1 MEETSMAS
9 AAVDHMISL
18 TIFMAAILIF
28 IGLFSQTMQTGIAY
42 ELHSALSTK
51 TSDLLDTILLNPGLP
66 VNWSQRD
73 DAIVGFGLQNPDFS
87 QYKLSSLS
95 PMRLNSFAQSPVY
108 YPRTGAY
115 YSNNSVGVGSCLLA
129 SSAKSFNY
137 STVSKMLGINGT
149 YGFQFTI
156 SPTITVLIDKAS
168 TGAPLK
174 LSVNA
179 AGPGY
184 PLANAPLSYCLILV
198 NQDAN
203 NYPSYSM
210 ISGVAVTDAAGFAQ
224 LPPFQGID
232 GESQSYALIVY
243 SYLSGLKGM
252 GYYVHELP
260 SFTKT
265 IVPLIDSFQNRTI
278 TITHGDSVGQPPQT
292 PSYSLLSYNASFVLL
307 TEEYTLRQV
316 ALDQSS
322 AVGKVFY
329 DSNNAQN
336 YSSVNLP
343 NNDGILI
350 VTYKGTSA
358 GQYGLVL
365 MPWGLSSLGL
375 PLTFGGNPTGQEW
388 VTTDIRQVTVGSIS
402 YQAKLELW
410 NLQGYKGVR

>member
-1 MEETSMAS
+1 MEEINTAS

-28 IGLFSQTMQTGIAY
+28 IGLFSQTMQTGITY
-42 ELHSALSTK
+42 ELHTALSTK

-66 VNWSQRD
+66 VNWSQSD
-73 DAIVGFGLQNPDFS
+73 YAIMGFGLQNPDFS

-95 PMRLNSFAQSPVY
+95 PMRLTSSTQSPVY

-115 YSNNSVGVGSCLLA
+115 YSNNSAGLGSCLLA
-129 SSAKSFNY
+129 QSAKSINY
-137 STVSKMLGINGT
+137 STVSKLLGINGT
-149 YGFQFTI
+149 YGFQFI
-156 SPTITVLIDKAS
+156 LSPTITVSIEKTS

-179 AGPGY
+179 AGTGY
-184 PLANAPLSYCLILV
+184 PLANAPLSYSLILV
-198 NQDAN
+198 KQDAN
-203 NYPSYSM
+203 NYPSYST
-210 ISGVAVTDAAGFAQ
+210 INGAAATDPAGFAQ
-224 LPPFQGID
+224 LNFPGID
-232 GESQSYALIVY
+232 GESQTYGLIVY

-265 IVPLIDSFQNRTI
+265 VVPLIDSFQNRTI
-278 TITHGDSVGQPPQT
+278 TIAHGDSVGQPPQA

-307 TEEYTLRQV
+307 TEEYTFRQV
-316 ALDQSS
+316 ALDQTG

-329 DSNNAQN
+329 DSSSGQN
-336 YSSVNLP
+336 YSSINLP

-350 VTYKGTSA
+350 VTYKGASS

-365 MPWGLSSLGL
+365 VPWGLSSLGI
-375 PLTFGGNPTGQEW
+375 PLTFGGNPTGQDW
-388 VTTDIRQVTVGSIS
+388 VTTDIRQVTVGGLS

-410 NLQGYKGVR
+410 NLQGYQGGR

>member
-1 MEETSMAS
+1 MEETNMAS
-9 AAVDHMISL
+9 AVVDHMISL

-28 IGLFSQTMQTGIAY
+28 IGLFSQTMQTGITY

-73 DAIVGFGLQNPDFS
+73 DAIFGFGLQNPDFS

-95 PMRLNSFAQSPVY
+95 PMRLTSFAQSPVY

-115 YSNNSVGVGSCLLA
+115 YSNNSAGFGSCLL
-129 SSAKSFNY
+129 SSSNRSFNY
-137 STVSKMLGINGT
+137 STVSKLLGINGT
-149 YGFQFTI
+149 YGFQFTL
-156 SPTITVLIDKAS
+156 SPTITFSIDKAS

-179 AGPGY
+179 AGTGY
-184 PLANAPLSYCLILV
+184 PLANAPLSYSLILV
-198 NQDAN
+198 KQDAN
-203 NYPSYSM
+203 NYPSYS
-210 ISGVAVTDAAGFAQ
+210 IINGAAATDPAGFAQ
-224 LPPFQGID
+224 LSFSGID

-243 SYLSGLKGM
+243 SYLNGLNGM

-265 IVPLIDSFQNRTI
+265 VIALIDSFQNRTI
-278 TITHGDSVGQPPQT
+278 TITHGDSVGQPPQA

-307 TEEYTLRQV
+307 TEEYNLRQV

-322 AVGKVFY
+322 AVGNVFY
-329 DSNNAQN
+329 DSSSGQN

-350 VTYKGTSA
+350 VTYKGTSS

-365 MPWGLSSLGL
+365 VPWGLSSLGV
-375 PLTFGGNPTGQEW
+375 PLTFGGNPAGQEW
-388 VTTDIRQVTVGSIS
+388 VTTDIRQVNVGGIS
-402 YQAKLELW
+402 YQAKLEMW
-410 NLQGYKGVR
+410 NLQGYQGVR

>member
-1 MEETSMAS
+1 MEEINTAS

-28 IGLFSQTMQTGIAY
+28 IGLFSQTMQTGITY
-42 ELHSALSTK
+42 ELHTALSTK

-66 VNWSQRD
+66 VNWSQSD
-73 DAIVGFGLQNPDFS
+73 YAIMGFGLQNPDFS

-95 PMRLNSFAQSPVY
+95 PMRLTSSAQSPVY

-115 YSNNSVGVGSCLLA
+115 YSNNSAGLGSCLLA
-129 SSAKSFNY
+129 QSAKSINY
-137 STVSKMLGINGT
+137 STVSKLLGINGT
-149 YGFQFTI
+149 YGFQFI
-156 SPTITVLIDKAS
+156 LSPTITVSIEKTS

-179 AGPGY
+179 AGTGY
-184 PLANAPLSYCLILV
+184 PLANAPLSYSLILV
-198 NQDAN
+198 KQDAN
-203 NYPSYSM
+203 NYPSYST
-210 ISGVAVTDAAGFAQ
+210 INGAAATDPAGFAQ
-224 LPPFQGID
+224 LNFPGID
-232 GESQSYALIVY
+232 GESQTYGLIVY

-265 IVPLIDSFQNRTI
+265 VVPLIDSFQNRTI
-278 TITHGDSVGQPPQT
+278 TIAHGDSVGQPPQA

-307 TEEYTLRQV
+307 TEEYTFRQV
-316 ALDQSS
+316 ALDQTG

-329 DSNNAQN
+329 DSSSGQN
-336 YSSVNLP
+336 YSSINLP

-350 VTYKGTSA
+350 VTYKGASS

-365 MPWGLSSLGL
+365 VPWGLSSLGI
-375 PLTFGGNPTGQEW
+375 PLTFGGNPTGQDW
-388 VTTDIRQVTVGSIS
+388 VTTDIRQVTVGGLS

-410 NLQGYKGVR
+410 NLQGYQGGR

>member
-1 MEETSMAS
+1 MEEINIAS
-9 AAVDHMISL
+9 ASVDHMISL
-18 TIFMAAILIF
+18 IIFMAAILIF
-28 IGLFSQTMQTGIAY
+28 IGLFSQTMQTGITY
-42 ELHSALSTK
+42 ELHTALSTK

-87 QYKLSSLS
+87 QYKLSSIS
-95 PMRLNSFAQSPVY
+95 PMRLTSFAQSPVY
-108 YPRTGAY
+108 YKRTGAY
-115 YSNNSVGVGSCLLA
+115 YSNNSAGVGSCLLA

-137 STVSKMLGINGT
+137 STVSKLLGINGT
-149 YGFQFTI
+149 YGFQFAL
-156 SPTITVLIDKAS
+156 SPTITVSMDKTS
-168 TGAPLK
+168 SGVPLK

-179 AGPGY
+179 AGTSY
-184 PLANAPLSYCLILV
+184 PLANAPLSYSLIVV

-203 NYPSYSM
+203 NYPSYST
-210 ISGVAVTDAAGFAQ
+210 ISGTASTDPAGFAQ
-224 LPPFQGID
+224 LSFPGID

-243 SYLSGLKGM
+243 TYLDGLKGM

-265 IVPLIDSFQNRTI
+265 VVPLIDSFQNRTI
-278 TITHGDSVGQPPQT
+278 TITNVDSVGQPPQA

-307 TEEYTLRQV
+307 TEEYTLQQV

-329 DSNNAQN
+329 GSSSGQN
-336 YSSVNLP
+336 SSSINLP

-350 VTYKGTSA
+350 VTYKGTSS

-365 MPWGLSSLGL
+365 VPWGLSSLGV
-375 PLTFGGNPTGQEW
+375 PLTFGGNPTGQDW
-388 VTTDIRQVTVGSIS
+388 VTTDIRQVMVGSIS

-410 NLQGYKGVR
+410 NLQTYQGVR

>member
-73 DAIVGFGLQNPDFS
+73 DAIIGFGLQNPDFS

-95 PMRLNSFAQSPVY
+95 PMRLTSFAQSPVY
-108 YPRTGAY
+108 YPQTGSY

-149 YGFQFTI
+149 YGFQFTL
-156 SPTITVLIDKAS
+156 SPTITVSIDKAS

-179 AGPGY
+179 AGTGY
-184 PLANAPLSYCLILV
+184 PLANAPLSYSLILV
-198 NQDAN
+198 KQDAN
-203 NYPSYSM
+203 NYPSYS
-210 ISGVAVTDAAGFAQ
+210 IINGAAVTDPAGFTQ
-224 LPPFQGID
+224 LSFPGID

-252 GYYVHELP
+252 GYYVHELS

-278 TITHGDSVGQPPQT
+278 TITHGDSVGQPPQA

-307 TEEYTLRQV
+307 TEEYNLRQV

-329 DSNNAQN
+329 DSSSGQN

-350 VTYKGTSA
+350 VTYKGASA

-375 PLTFGGNPTGQEW
+375 PLTFGGNTTGQEW

>member
-1 MEETSMAS
+1 MEEISIAS
-9 AAVDHMISL
+9 ASVDHMISL

-28 IGLFSQTMQTGIAY
+28 IGLFSQTMQTGITY
-42 ELHSALSTK
+42 ELHAALSTK

-87 QYKLSSLS
+87 QYKLSSIS
-95 PMRLNSFAQSPVY
+95 PMRLTSFAQSPVY
-108 YPRTGAY
+108 YPRTGTY
-115 YSNNSVGVGSCLLA
+115 YSNNSAGIGTCLLA
-129 SSAKSFNY
+129 PTAKSFNY
-137 STVSKMLGINGT
+137 SIVSKLLGVNGT
-149 YGFQFTI
+149 YGFQFTL
-156 SPTITVLIDKAS
+156 SPTITVSIEKIS

-174 LSVNA
+174 LLVNA
-179 AGPGY
+179 AGTGY
-184 PLANAPLSYCLILV
+184 PLANAPLSYSLIVV
-198 NQDAN
+198 NQNAN

-210 ISGVAVTDAAGFAQ
+210 TNGVAATDPAGFAQ
-224 LPPFQGID
+224 LSFSGID

-243 SYLSGLKGM
+243 SHLNGLKGM

-278 TITHGDSVGQPPQT
+278 IIAHGDSVGQPPQAPT
-292 PSYSLLSYNASFVLL
+292 YSLLSYNASFVLL

-329 DSNNAQN
+329 DSSSGQN
-336 YSSVNLP
+336 FSSVNLP

-350 VTYKGTSA
+350 VTYKGASA

-365 MPWGLSSLGL
+365 VPWGLSSLGF
-375 PLTFGGNPTGQEW
+375 PLTFGGNPIGQDW
-388 VTTDIRQVTVGSIS
+388 VTTDIRQVTVGGMS
-402 YQAKLELW
+402 YRVRLELW
-410 NLQGYKGVR
+410 NLEGYRGVR

>member
-1 MEETSMAS
+1 MAS
-9 AAVDHMISL
+9 ASVDHMISL

-28 IGLFSQTMQTGIAY
+28 IGLFSQTMQTGITY
-42 ELHSALSTK
+42 ELHTALSTK

-95 PMRLNSFAQSPVY
+95 PMRLTSFAQSPVY
-108 YPRTGAY
+108 YSRTGSY

-137 STVSKMLGINGT
+137 STISKLLGINGT

-156 SPTITVLIDKAS
+156 SPTITVSIDKTS
-168 TGAPLK
+168 TGTPLK
-174 LSVNA
+174 LLVNA
-179 AGPGY
+179 AGTGS
-184 PLANAPLSYCLILV
+184 PLANAPLSYTLILV

-203 NYPSYSM
+203 NYPSYST
-210 ISGVAVTDAAGFAQ
+210 IIGTGTTDPAGFAQ
-224 LPPFQGID
+224 LTFPGID

-243 SYLSGLKGM
+243 SYLNGLKGM

-278 TITHGDSVGQPPQT
+278 TITHGDSVSQPPQA

-307 TEEYTLRQV
+307 TEEYTLREV
-316 ALDQSS
+316 ALEQSS

-329 DSNNAQN
+329 DTSNDQN
-336 YSSVNLP
+336 YTSVNLP

-365 MPWGLSSLGL
+365 VPWGLSSLGF
-375 PLTFGGNPTGQEW
+375 PLTFGGNPIGQEW
-388 VTTDIRQVTVGSIS
+388 VTTDIRQVIVGDIS

-410 NLQGYKGVR
+410 NLQGYQGVR

>member
-1 MEETSMAS
+1 MAS

-28 IGLFSQTMQTGIAY
+28 IGLFSQTMQTGITY
-42 ELHSALSTK
+42 ELHTALSTK

-95 PMRLNSFAQSPVY
+95 PMRLTSSSQSPVY
-108 YPRTGAY
+108 YPRTGTY
-115 YSNNSVGVGSCLLA
+115 YNNNSAGSGSCLLVP
-129 SSAKSFNY
+129 STKSFNY

-149 YGFQFTI
+149 YGFQFTL
-156 SPTITVLIDKAS
+156 SPTITLLIEKTS

-174 LSVNA
+174 LSVNV
-179 AGPGY
+179 AGTGDT
-184 PLANAPLSYCLILV
+184 LANAPLSYSLILV

-203 NYPSYSM
+203 IYPTYST
-210 ISGVAVTDAAGFAQ
+210 ISGAASTDPAGFAQ
-224 LPPFQGID
+224 LSFPGID

-243 SYLSGLKGM
+243 TYLDGLKGM

-260 SFTKT
+260 SFLKT
-265 IVPLIDSFQNRTI
+265 VVPLIDSFQNRNI
-278 TITHGDSVGQPPQT
+278 TIAHGDSVGQPPQA
-292 PSYSLLSYNASFVLL
+292 PSYSILSYNASFVLL

-322 AVGKVFY
+322 AVGKVYY
-329 DSNNAQN
+329 DTNSGQN
-336 YSSVNLP
+336 YSSVSLP

-350 VTYKGTSA
+350 VTYKGTSS
-358 GQYGLVL
+358 GQYGIVLV
-365 MPWGLSSLGL
+365 PWGLSSLGL
-375 PLTFGGNPTGQEW
+375 PLTLGGNPIGQDW
-388 VTTDIRQVTVGSIS
+388 VTTDIRQVTVTGIS

-410 NLQGYKGVR
+410 NLQGYQGVR

>member
-1 MEETSMAS
+1 MEETNMAS
-9 AAVDHMISL
+9 AVVDHMISL
-18 TIFMAAILIF
+18 TIFLAAILIF
-28 IGLFSQTMQTGIAY
+28 IGLFSQTMQTGITY

-66 VNWSQRD
+66 VNWSKRD
-73 DAIVGFGLQNPDFS
+73 DAIFGFGLQNPDFS

-95 PMRLNSFAQSPVY
+95 PMRLTSFAQSPVY

-115 YSNNSVGVGSCLLA
+115 YSNNSAGFGSCLL
-129 SSAKSFNY
+129 SSSNRSFNY
-137 STVSKMLGINGT
+137 STVSKLLGINGT
-149 YGFQFTI
+149 YGFQFTL
-156 SPTITVLIDKAS
+156 SPTITFSIDKAS

-179 AGPGY
+179 AGTGY
-184 PLANAPLSYCLILV
+184 PLANTPLSYNLILV
-198 NQDAN
+198 KQDAN
-203 NYPSYSM
+203 NYPSYS
-210 ISGVAVTDAAGFAQ
+210 IINGAATTDPAGFAQ
-224 LPPFQGID
+224 LSFSGID

-243 SYLSGLKGM
+243 SYLNGLNGM

-265 IVPLIDSFQNRTI
+265 VIALIDSFQNRTI
-278 TITHGDSVGQPPQT
+278 TITHGDSVGQPPQA

-307 TEEYTLRQV
+307 TEEYNLRQV

-322 AVGKVFY
+322 AVGNVFY
-329 DSNNAQN
+329 DSSSRQN

-350 VTYKGTSA
+350 VTYKGTSS

-365 MPWGLSSLGL
+365 VPWGLSSLGV
-375 PLTFGGNPTGQEW
+375 PLTFGGNPAGQEW
-388 VTTDIRQVTVGSIS
+388 VTTDIRQVNVGGIS
-402 YQAKLELW
+402 YQAKLEMW
-410 NLQGYKGVR
+410 NLQGYQGVR

>member
-1 MEETSMAS
+1 MEEINTAS

-28 IGLFSQTMQTGIAY
+28 IGLFSQTMQTGITY
-42 ELHSALSTK
+42 ELHTALSTK

-66 VNWSQRD
+66 VNWSQSD
-73 DAIVGFGLQNPDFS
+73 YAIMGFGLQNPDFS

-95 PMRLNSFAQSPVY
+95 PMRLTSSAQSPVY

-115 YSNNSVGVGSCLLA
+115 YSNNSAGLGSCLLA
-129 SSAKSFNY
+129 QSAKSINY
-137 STVSKMLGINGT
+137 STVSKLLGINGT
-149 YGFQFTI
+149 YGFQFI
-156 SPTITVLIDKAS
+156 LSPTITVSIEKTS

-179 AGPGY
+179 AGTGY
-184 PLANAPLSYCLILV
+184 PLANAPLSYSLILV
-198 NQDAN
+198 KQDAN
-203 NYPSYSM
+203 NYPSYLT
-210 ISGVAVTDAAGFAQ
+210 INGAAATDPAGFAQ
-224 LPPFQGID
+224 LNFPGID
-232 GESQSYALIVY
+232 GESQTYGLIVY

-265 IVPLIDSFQNRTI
+265 VVPLIDSFQNRTI
-278 TITHGDSVGQPPQT
+278 TIAHGDSVGQPPQA

-307 TEEYTLRQV
+307 TEEYTFRQV
-316 ALDQSS
+316 ALDQTG
-322 AVGKVFY
+322 AIGKVFY
-329 DSNNAQN
+329 DSSSGQN
-336 YSSVNLP
+336 YSSINLP

-350 VTYKGTSA
+350 VTYKGASS

-365 MPWGLSSLGL
+365 MPWGLSSLGI
-375 PLTFGGNPTGQEW
+375 PLTFGGNPTGQDW
-388 VTTDIRQVTVGSIS
+388 VTTDIRQVTVGGLS

-410 NLQGYKGVR
+410 NLQGYQGGR

>member
-1 MEETSMAS
+1 MEETNVAS
-9 AAVDHMISL
+9 ASVDHMISL

-28 IGLFSQTMQTGIAY
+28 IGLFSQTMQTGITY
-42 ELHSALSTK
+42 ELHTALSTK

-66 VNWSQRD
+66 INWSQRD
-73 DAIVGFGLQNPDFS
+73 DTIVGFGLQNPDFS

-95 PMRLNSFAQSPVY
+95 PMRLTSFAQSPVY
-108 YPRTGAY
+108 YPRTGSY
-115 YSNNSVGVGSCLLA
+115 YNNNSLGVGSCLLA
-129 SSAKSFNY
+129 SSAKSINY
-137 STVSKMLGINGT
+137 STVSKLLGINGT

-156 SPTITVLIDKAS
+156 SPTIMVSIDKAS

-179 AGPGY
+179 AGTGY
-184 PLANAPLSYCLILV
+184 PLANAPISYSLIIV

-203 NYPSYSM
+203 NYPSYST
-210 ISGVAVTDAAGFAQ
+210 INGVAATDSAGFTQ
-224 LPPFQGID
+224 LSFSGIN

-243 SYLSGLKGM
+243 SYLNGLKGM

-265 IVPLIDSFQNRTI
+265 VVPLIDSFQNRTI
-278 TITHGDSVGQPPQT
+278 TITHGDSVGQPPQA

-316 ALDQSS
+316 ALDQSNS
-322 AVGKVFY
+322 VGKVFY
-329 DSNNAQN
+329 DSSSGQN

-358 GQYGLVL
+358 GQYGLIL

-388 VTTDIRQVTVGSIS
+388 VTTDIRQVTVGGIS

-410 NLQGYKGVR
+410 NLQGYQGVR

>member
-1 MEETSMAS
+1 
-9 AAVDHMISL
+9 
-18 TIFMAAILIF
+18 MAAILIF
-28 IGLFSQTMQTGIAY
+28 IGLFSQTMQTGITY
-42 ELHSALSTK
+42 ELHTALSTK

-87 QYKLSSLS
+87 QYKLSSIS
-95 PMRLNSFAQSPVY
+95 PMRLTSFAQSPVY

-115 YSNNSVGVGSCLLA
+115 YSNNSAGVGSCLLA
-129 SSAKSFNY
+129 QSAKSFNY
-137 STVSKMLGINGT
+137 STVSKLLGINGT
-149 YGFQFTI
+149 YGFQFTL
-156 SPTITVLIDKAS
+156 SPTIAVSIDKTS

-179 AGPGY
+179 EGTGY
-184 PLANAPLSYCLILV
+184 PLANAPLSYNLILV

-203 NYPSYSM
+203 NYPSYST
-210 ISGVAVTDAAGFAQ
+210 INGAVATDPAGFAQ
-224 LPPFQGID
+224 LNFPGID

-243 SYLSGLKGM
+243 SYLNGLKGM

-265 IVPLIDSFQNRTI
+265 LILLIDSFQNRTI
-278 TITHGDSVGQPPQT
+278 TIAHGDSVGQPPQA

-329 DSNNAQN
+329 DSSSGQN
-336 YSSVNLP
+336 YSSINLP

-350 VTYKGTSA
+350 VTYKGTSS

-365 MPWGLSSLGL
+365 VPWGLSSLGF
-375 PLTFGGNPTGQEW
+375 PLTFGGNPIGQDW
-388 VTTDIRQVTVGSIS
+388 VTTDIRQTTVGGIS

-410 NLQGYKGVR
+410 NLQGYQGVR

>member
-1 MEETSMAS
+1 
-9 AAVDHMISL
+9 
-18 TIFMAAILIF
+18 
-28 IGLFSQTMQTGIAY
+28 
-42 ELHSALSTK
+42 LSF
-51 TSDLLDTILLNPGLP
+51 P
-66 VNWSQRD
+66 
-73 DAIVGFGLQNPDFS
+73 
-87 QYKLSSLS
+87 
-95 PMRLNSFAQSPVY
+95 
-108 YPRTGAY
+108 
-115 YSNNSVGVGSCLLA
+115 
-129 SSAKSFNY
+129 
-137 STVSKMLGINGT
+137 
-149 YGFQFTI
+149 
-156 SPTITVLIDKAS
+156 
-168 TGAPLK
+168 
-174 LSVNA
+174 
-179 AGPGY
+179 
-184 PLANAPLSYCLILV
+184 
-198 NQDAN
+198 
-203 NYPSYSM
+203 
-210 ISGVAVTDAAGFAQ
+210 
-224 LPPFQGID
+224 GID

-278 TITHGDSVGQPPQT
+278 TITHGDSVGQPPQA

-329 DSNNAQN
+329 DSSSGQN
-336 YSSVNLP
+336 VSSVNLP

-365 MPWGLSSLGL
+365 MPWGLSSLEL

-388 VTTDIRQVTVGSIS
+388 VTTDLRQVIVGGIS

>member
-1 MEETSMAS
+1 MAS

-28 IGLFSQTMQTGIAY
+28 IGLFSQTMQTGITY

-66 VNWSQRD
+66 INWSQRD

-95 PMRLNSFAQSPVY
+95 PMRLTSSTQSPVY

-115 YSNNSVGVGSCLLA
+115 YSNNSAEVGICLISPL
-129 SSAKSFNY
+129 AKSFNY
-137 STVSKMLGINGT
+137 STISKLLGINGT
-149 YGFQFTI
+149 YGFQFTL
-156 SPTITVLIDKAS
+156 SPTIAVSIEKTS

-179 AGPGY
+179 AGTGY
-184 PLANAPLSYCLILV
+184 PLANAPLSYSLILV
-198 NQDAN
+198 NQDTN

-224 LPPFQGID
+224 LPSFQGID

-243 SYLSGLKGM
+243 SYLNGLKGM

-265 IVPLIDSFQNRTI
+265 IVPLIDSFQNRNI
-278 TITHGDSVGQPPQT
+278 TIVHGDSIGQPPQA
-292 PSYSLLSYNASFVLL
+292 PSNSLLNYNASFVLL
-307 TEEYTLRQV
+307 TEDYTLRQV

-322 AVGKVFY
+322 AVGTVFY
-329 DSNNAQN
+329 DSSSGQN
-336 YSSVNLP
+336 YSSVKLP

-365 MPWGLSSLGL
+365 MPWGMSSLGV
-375 PLTFGGNPTGQEW
+375 PLTFGGNPRGQEW

-410 NLQGYKGVR
+410 NLQGYQGVR

>member
-1 MEETSMAS
+1 MAS
-9 AAVDHMISL
+9 ATVDHMISL

-42 ELHSALSTK
+42 ELHTSLSTK

-95 PMRLNSFAQSPVY
+95 PMRLTSFAQSPVY
-108 YPRTGAY
+108 YPRTGTY
-115 YSNNSVGVGSCLLA
+115 YSNNSVVVGSYLLA
-129 SSAKSFNY
+129 QSAKSFSY
-137 STVSKMLGINGT
+137 STVSKMLGVNGT
-149 YGFQFTI
+149 YGFQFALT
-156 SPTITVLIDKAS
+156 PTIAVLVDKTS
-168 TGAPLK
+168 SVAPLQ
-174 LSVNA
+174 LSVNVE
-179 AGPGY
+179 GTGY
-184 PLANAPLSYCLILV
+184 PLANAPISYSLILV
-198 NQDAN
+198 NQDVN
-203 NYPSYSM
+203 NYPSYS
-210 ISGVAVTDAAGFAQ
+210 IINGVAATDAAGFAQ
-224 LPPFQGID
+224 LSFSGID

-252 GYYVHELP
+252 GYYVHEIP
-260 SFTKT
+260 SFAKT
-265 IVPLIDSFQNRTI
+265 VIPLIDSFQNRTI
-278 TITHGDSVGQPPQT
+278 TLTHGDSIGQPPQA
-292 PSYSLLSYNASFVLL
+292 PSYSLLSFNATFVLL

-316 ALDQSS
+316 ALDQSN
-322 AVGKVFY
+322 AIGKVFY
-329 DSNNAQN
+329 DASSGQN

-375 PLTFGGNPTGQEW
+375 PLTFGGDPTGQDW
-388 VTTDIRQVTVGSIS
+388 VTTDIRQVTVGGIS

-410 NLQGYKGVR
+410 NLQGYHGVR